1 MPLGLDG
8 KALPMRRSV
17 RAASSGIALVMVL
30 WLLALLSVIAGSLVY
45 SSRTELG
52 IATNLVARAQA
63 EAFAD
68 AGVHKAIQQLSTPVA
83 SDPDRWRGNGA
94 VHLWQLGDA
103 MLRITIIDEAGKVDL
118 NQAPL
123 PLLRALLVGHG
134 VEEQEAEALAAAVVD
149 WRDPDE
155 LVTPN
160 GAEAAEYAA
169 AGRDYG
175 PANGQFTTI
184 EELSQVLGVSDE
196 LYRRLEPALT
206 VYSQRPGID
215 STVAPRGVLLG
226 MPGATP
232 EMVDTYLDQRQAA
245 LATGLPPPPFPPAQG
260 FSGRGNANTF
270 SIQVIAVLR
279 DNARFF
285 REAVVRLTGN
295 VKDPVVFLAWRNRAV
310 PPEAAAAVGP
320 TSP

>member
-1 MPLGLDG
+1 M
-8 KALPMRRSV
+8 KREARRTS
-17 RAASSGIALVMVL
+17 AGIALVMVL

-52 IATNLVARAQA
+52 IAANLVGRARA

-68 AGVHKAIQQLSTPVA
+68 AGVHKAIQQLAAAVA
-83 SDPDRWRGNGA
+83 SDPERWRGNGA
-94 VHLWQLGDA
+94 VHLWQLGEA
-103 MLRITIIDEAGKVDL
+103 MLYITIIDEAGKVDL

-123 PLLRALLVGHG
+123 PLLQALFTGYG
-134 VEEQEAEALAAAVVD
+134 VADQDAAALAAAVVD
-149 WRDPDE
+149 WRDPDD

-160 GAEAAEYAA
+160 GAETAEYAA

-215 STVAPRGVLLG
+215 STVATRGVLLG

-232 EMVDTYLDQRQAA
+232 EMVDAYLEQRQAA
-245 LATGLPPPPFPPAQG
+245 LDTGLPPPPFPPAQA

-279 DNARFF
+279 DNIRFF

-295 VKDPVVFLAWRNRAV
+295 VKEPVVFLAWRSRAV
-310 PPEAAAAVGP
+310 PPETVLAVAP
-320 TSP
+320 AKP